1 MKAVIAEQYGGAEVL
16 ELSDDLPMPRVGPN
30 GVLVEMRAASVNPVD
45 WKLRQGL
52 LHAVMPVVFP
62 VIWGCDLSGVVKE
75 VGPSVT
81 LFKPGDEVYGMK
93 DGYVAKT
100 YRGTYAEYAV
110 VPEKSLAAKPKAL
123 SHEQAAA
130 VPLTA
135 LTAWQAM
142 VNQGRLKPGQRVLIH
157 AGAGGVGIMAIQIAK
172 AFGAYVAATA
182 SARNQDL
189 LRELGADLAI
199 DYTREKVG
207 KVRPKFDLVLD
218 AVGESVWAESFRA
231 LKVGGRLVT
240 LSPPIPEHP
249 GGKLKFFAAAGR
261 GVAFGVARG
270 LLGGK
275 RLAVTRVKPRGG
287 ELEKISALIEA
298 GKVRPVVEKIF
309 ALEQIAEAHRLSEAG
324 HVRGKLAIRI
334 RK

>member
-1 MKAVIAEQYGGAEVL
+1 
-16 ELSDDLPMPRVGPN
+16 
-30 GVLVEMRAASVNPVD
+30 
-45 WKLRQGL
+45 
-52 LHAVMPVVFP
+52 
-62 VIWGCDLSGVVKE
+62 
-75 VGPSVT
+75 
-81 LFKPGDEVYGMK
+81 
-93 DGYVAKT
+93 
-100 YRGTYAEYAV
+100 
-110 VPEKSLAAKPKAL
+110 
-123 SHEQAAA
+123 
-130 VPLTA
+130 
-135 LTAWQAM
+135 
-142 VNQGRLKPGQRVLIH
+142 
-157 AGAGGVGIMAIQIAK
+157 MAIQIAK

-261 GVAFGVARG
+261 GVAFGAARG

-324 HVRGKLAIRI
+324 HLRGKLAIRI

>member
-100 YRGTYAEYAV
+100 YRGTYAEYVV
-110 VPEKSLAAKPKAL
+110 VPEKSLAAKPKNL
-123 SHEQAAA
+123 SHEEAAA
-130 VPLTA
+130 VPLAA

-142 VNQGRLKPGQRVLIH
+142 IRQGKLKPGERVLIH
-157 AGAGGVGIMAIQIAK
+157 AGAGGVGVMAIQIAK

-182 SARNQDL
+182 STRNQDL
-189 LRELGADLAI
+189 LRELGADQAV
-199 DYTREKVG
+199 DYTHEKIG
-207 KVRPKFDLVLD
+207 KVHPKFDLVLD
-218 AVGESVWAESFRA
+218 GVGESVWAESFRA